1 LSVAHGIVSAHGG
14 AITLKSRPG
23 AGSCFDVYLPLAGGP
38 PDERLPA
45 AADPPTAE
53 ASPGRGRHVLYVDD
67 DEVMLLMVERLLQ
80 RIGYRVTCCQGTAEA
95 LEVVL
100 AAPSAIDIVVTD
112 YNMPGSS
119 GLELAQALAR
129 IRPDLPVVISS
140 GYISEELRTGAERV
154 GVHHLLQKQNTFEEL
169 AGLLRRVLA
178 AEG

>member
-1 LSVAHGIVSAHGG
+1 MTQPAA
-14 AITLKSRPG
+14 
-23 AGSCFDVYLPLAGGP
+23 FAGGG
-38 PDERLPA
+38 E
-45 AADPPTAE
+45 
-53 ASPGRGRHVLYVDD
+53 HVLYVDD

-100 AAPSAIDIVVTD
+100 AAPSAIDIVLTD